1 MKKVIAIVTSAL
13 LCFGLVG
20 CKGSNKEDETTTAG
34 KNETTT
40 STVAQKETKVFHQ
53 DKGTATYDNFL
64 EVKVG
69 EDYDGVVKE
78 LGEPNKFVTEGDTNT
93 YFWSLENGG
102 SISVIV
108 DDGKIVSMSQG
119 LLTGES
125 TGITIDQ
132 YNQLQEGMTVEE
144 VQAIAGSGT
153 LTTEEQMDGYVR
165 SFYSY
170 RNEDNSSAI
179 ITYHDGKLYS
189 KCQNNLDI

>member
-1 MKKVIAIVTSAL
+1 MKKVIAVVTSAI

-20 CKGSNKEDETTTAG
+20 CKGSNKGEETDTANN
-34 KNETTT
+34 KTTT
-40 STVAQKETKVFHQ
+40 STVAQKETKVFSEEKKA
-53 DKGTATYDNFL
+53 DTYDDFL
-64 EVKVG
+64 KVEVG
-69 EDYDGVVKE
+69 ESYDDTVKE
-78 LGEPNKFVTEGDTNT
+78 LGEPNKLVTEGDTDT

-102 SISVIV
+102 SISAIV
-108 DDGKIVSMSQG
+108 KDGKVVSISQG

-125 TGITIDQ
+125 TSITIEQ
-132 YNQLQEGMTVEE
+132 YNQLQDGMTIEE

-170 RNEDNSSAI
+170 KNDNNSSAI